1 MQTYDCNFKKVCI
14 DNLYQ
19 KVDKYNNT
27 YHRTIKMEPNDAK
40 LITHTDVD
48 VEHNDWDPKFKV
60 RDHARK
66 SKRKNFFSKGYNP
79 NWSQEVHAIKKIE
92 NTVYL
97 T

>member
-27 YHRTIKMEPNDAK
+27 YHRTIKMEPNDVK

-48 VEHNDWDPKFKV
+48 VEHND
-60 RDHARK
+60 
-66 SKRKNFFSKGYNP
+66 
-79 NWSQEVHAIKKIE
+79 
-92 NTVYL
+92 
-97 T
+97 